1 MRRFLHNL
9 ALYGFH
15 ILVVRPILFAIADLR
30 YRRRHLVPKGPCLV
44 VSNHNSHL
52 DAAVLMTLFPLRRLP
67 YVHPVAA
74 ADYFGSSWWKRALAM
89 LLMNGI
95 PIDRNAPR
103 GSDPLEP
110 VIEKLK
116 AGETLIFFPEGSRGK
131 AGVVAPFRRGIGL
144 LARELPGLLVVPVF
158 LSGPER
164 IWPRGEA
171 PVPLAIDAHVGR
183 PRHYPP
189 DWDAKAIADKVRD
202 DVLALA
208 PPPPPVPG
216 APTAKTTRVA
226 LCCIDSEHRQAAFRE
241 VTERLGRLGRTYGVA
256 EPVLE
261 ADESGL
267 REATG
272 PIAVQ
277 PLRFWLNVMTVV
289 FRASSRF
296 RREEF
301 TRLIVR
307 AQVDEALDHSEFTRY
322 IVVEESTLLNFLAF
336 QRAAP
341 DRGGAD
347 EAATNRLMKSLTG
360 RQQVPVNKNLWFI
373 RKAPEFWLLN
383 IFDLVRPPLPDIL
396 VHIRVPADKVMERLR
411 SGGTAMG
418 PFDNVSFLERLD
430 DAYQRLGEL
439 FRKRH
444 RVQVLELEGAEAEPT
459 AVADRIEE
467 ICRRQAEQ
475 TETG

>member
-1 MRRFLHNL
+1 
-9 ALYGFH
+9 
-15 ILVVRPILFAIADLR
+15 
-30 YRRRHLVPKGPCLV
+30 V

-52 DAAVLMTLFPLRRLP
+52 DAAVLMSMFPLRRLP

-74 ADYFGSSWWKRALAM
+74 ADYFGSSWWKRAMAM

-95 PIDRNAPR
+95 PIERRAAR
-103 GSDPLEP
+103 GTDPLEP
-110 VIEKLK
+110 VTQKLK
-116 AGETLIFFPEGSRGK
+116 AGESLIFFPEGSRGK

-171 PVPLAIDAHVGR
+171 PVPLAIDAHIGR

-189 DWDAKAIADKVRD
+189 DWDARVIAEKVRD

-216 APTAKTTRVA
+216 AATATTTRIA
-226 LCCIDSEHRQAAFRE
+226 ICCIDSERRQAAFRE
-241 VTERLGRLGRTYGVA
+241 VTERLGHLGRTYGVA
-256 EPVLE
+256 EPLLE
-261 ADESGL
+261 ADAHGL
-267 REATG
+267 REARG
-272 PIAVQ
+272 PIPVQ
-277 PLRFWLNVMTVV
+277 PLRFWLNVMTAV

-296 RREEF
+296 RKEEF
-301 TRLIVR
+301 TRLIER
-307 AQVDEALDHSEFTRY
+307 AQIDEALDHSQDTRY
-322 IVVEESTLLNFLAF
+322 IVVEDSTLMNFLAF
-336 QRAAP
+336 QRAVP
-341 DRGGAD
+341 EHGGAD

-373 RKAPEFWLLN
+373 RKAPEIWLIN

-396 VHIRVPADKVMERLR
+396 VHIKVPADRVMERLR
-411 SGGTAMG
+411 SGGSRQG
-418 PFDNVSFLERLD
+418 PFDNVPFLERLD
-430 DAYQRLGEL
+430 DAYRRLGEV

-467 ICRRQAEQ
+467 LCRRNAKQAE
-475 TETG
+475 TG